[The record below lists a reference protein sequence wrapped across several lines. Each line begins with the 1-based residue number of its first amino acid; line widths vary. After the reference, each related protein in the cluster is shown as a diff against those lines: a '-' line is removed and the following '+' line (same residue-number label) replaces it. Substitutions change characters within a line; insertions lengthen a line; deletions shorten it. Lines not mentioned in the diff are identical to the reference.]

1 MNCCL
6 QRERESEVWPERIP
20 FNVTWV
26 PLENEKR
33 GIFKIFISIILSF
46 HFFLRVWISDQFPP
60 HPTDYYFFR
69 LFIQSTEDKA
79 AC

>member
-1 MNCCL
+1 ML
-6 QRERESEVWPERIP
+6 
-20 FNVTWV
+20 TWV

-33 GIFKIFISIILSF
+33 GIFKIFISIILGF
-46 HFFLRVWISDQFPP
+46 YFFFFLRVGLVINFLLMPP
-60 HPTDYYFFR
+60 SYYFFR